1 VHSEGLPLSFG
12 GVDMDSDEL
21 IAALHQ
27 RSSREDTMRLATAG
41 MGMSDAE
48 VSRLEEILDQ
58 RPDSIDTRLR
68 LLGYY
73 TKRHVHDPSAKT
85 NRSRHVLW
93 FLENEP
99 EATIVLSPFARL
111 ELDETAYEEG
121 KRILMAHLKHR
132 RATRELLQNASYFM
146 STLDKDMS
154 AVLWEQAKDLPSA
167 QS

>member
-1 VHSEGLPLSFG
+1 
-12 GVDMDSDEL
+12 MDSDEL

-27 RSSREDTMRLATAG
+27 RASREDTIRLATAG
-41 MGMSDAE
+41 GGMSDAE
-48 VSRLEEILDQ
+48 VLGLEQILDQ

-73 TKRHVHDPSAKT
+73 AKRLLHDRSAKR

-99 EATIVLSPFARL
+99 EATVVLSPFARL

-121 KRILMAHLKHR
+121 KQILLTHLRER
-132 RATRELLQNASYFM
+132 RATRELLQNAAYFM
-146 STLDKDMS
+146 STLDKDRS
-154 AVLWEQAKDLPSA
+154 AVLWEQAKHLPSA
-167 QS
+167 ES

>member
-1 VHSEGLPLSFG
+1 
-12 GVDMDSDEL
+12 MDRDEL
-21 IAALHQ
+21 IAARHQ
-27 RSSREDTMRLATAG
+27 RSSREDTLRLATAG
-41 MGMSDAE
+41 KGMSNAE
-48 VSRLEEILDQ
+48 VSRLERILDQ
-58 RPDSIDTRLR
+58 HPDSTDTRLR

-73 TKRHVHDPSAKT
+73 TKRHVHDPSARR

-99 EATIVLSPFARL
+99 EATVVLSPFARL

-146 STLDKDMS
+146 STFDKDQS
-154 AVLWEQAKDLPSA
+154 AVLWEQAKHLPSA
-167 QS
+167 ES